1 MKLGNRLRSALAVC
15 ALLATGATLG
25 IALVQ
30 APAAAAPATPATSG
44 LSRAEVYRD
53 MEGMFGGVPSFFR
66 LVPDSSLALE
76 WQLFKTVQFEPGPVP
91 NKYRELI
98 GLAVSAATRCQY
110 CIVYHTEVAKLHGAT
125 DAEIEDAVHYAKS
138 SMGWSTYLNGMQIDL
153 EQFRAEVRGAVEFAR
168 QQAAQS
174 AAPPRGK

>member
-1 MKLGNRLRSALAVC
+1 MRIWPDRRTALAAPLLLVLGA
-15 ALLATGATLG
+15 ALGVASART
-25 IALVQ
+25 
-30 APAAAAPATPATSG
+30 PAAAAPAAQEAPAP
-44 LSRAEVYRD
+44 SRDEVYRD
-53 MEGMFGGVPSFFR
+53 MEAMFGGVPSFFR
-66 LVPDSSLALE
+66 LVPDNSLALE

-138 SMGWSTYLNGMQIDL
+138 SMGWSTYLNGMQVDL
-153 EQFRAEVRGAVEFAR
+153 AQFREEVRGAVDFAR
-168 QQAAQS
+168 QQAAK
-174 AAPPRGK
+174 AAAGGGR